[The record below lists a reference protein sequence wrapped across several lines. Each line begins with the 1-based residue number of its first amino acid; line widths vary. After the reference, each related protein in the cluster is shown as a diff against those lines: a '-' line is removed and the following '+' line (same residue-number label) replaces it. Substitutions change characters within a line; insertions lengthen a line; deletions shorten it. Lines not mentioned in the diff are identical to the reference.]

1 MMRCSPMLGAG
12 LRMVLFVAPMAS
24 CGEAIEPT
32 REISEPLTVYQV
44 GPGKTYANLQAVA
57 SLLKPGDVVE
67 VQGGTTY
74 TGGLRLSQSGT
85 PDNRIR
91 ITGVRS
97 GGARPV
103 LSGGTNTIEFAANY
117 IVFEGFEVTGGSSR
131 CVFHHGHEITIRDT
145 VIHDCPA
152 HGILGAD
159 SDSGSLTL
167 EYSEVY
173 RTGSGDRLHQ
183 IYMATDQAAHPG
195 SVFRMQ
201 YNYVHD
207 GNGGNN
213 VKSRA
218 ERNEIYY
225 NWIEGAYY
233 HDLELIGPDGQ
244 DEDAV
249 REDSDVVGNVIYQ
262 GYTTRSHPAIR
273 IGGDGTGQTN
283 GRYRFLNNTIVLG
296 NATTSPV
303 FRIFDGIDSVEM
315 HNNVLFRLGGGAVNV
330 FTDGDASWVSG
341 RSIAGKNNWVTSGS
355 TAIPTTWTGTL
366 QGTNPGFVD
375 INAKNV
381 RLASGSAL
389 ANAGTSS
396 PASASGHAFPSP
408 LASTGFEPPLH
419 ALMAVGSAVRR
430 VAVGALDIGAF
441 ELGNTGTSV
450 PPPPPPPTPTTPPP
464 PPPPPPPDP
473 PPPPPGTTLTLFP
486 VEDTYVRGGTYATT
500 NYGTSTVLNVKS
512 DASADLNR
520 DAYLRF
526 DLGTLASVG
535 RATMRVYGHLTY
547 ADNVTAVLYPVVNAW
562 SESALTWNSRPGYVS
577 SQQLGSMT
585 LTSTTFAWREF
596 DVTAYIKSERAAGR
610 RLVAF
615 ALHCPAPSDERID
628 INSREASS
636 NRPELVVTP

>member
-1 MMRCSPMLGAG
+1 MMRCSPMLVTG
-12 LRMVLFVAPMAS
+12 LRIGLFAATAAS
-24 CGEAIEPT
+24 CGESVDYPT
-32 REISEPLTVYQV
+32 REISQPLTVYQV

-57 SLLKPGDVVE
+57 SLLRPGDVVE

-74 TGGLRLSQSGT
+74 AGGIRLSQSGT
-85 PDNRIR
+85 ADAKIR
-91 ITGVRS
+91 ITGIRS
-97 GGARPV
+97 GGKRPV
-103 LSGGTNTIEFAANY
+103 ISGGANAIEFGADH
-117 IVFEGFEVTGGSSR
+117 IVFEGFEVTGGTSR
-131 CVFHHGHEITIRDT
+131 CVFHHGHDITIRDT

-159 SDSGSLTL
+159 EDSGSLTL

-201 YNYVHD
+201 YSYVHD

-218 ERNEIYY
+218 ERNEIYH

-233 HDLELIGPDGQ
+233 HDLELIGPDGGA
-244 DEDAV
+244 DTV

-273 IGGDGTGQTN
+273 VGGDGTGATN
-283 GRYRFLNNTIVLG
+283 GRYRFLNNTIVMG
-296 NATTSPV
+296 NASTSPV

-315 HNNVLFRLGGGAVNV
+315 HNNVLFRLGGAAVNV
-330 FTDGDASWVSG
+330 FTDGDASWVNG
-341 RSIAGKNNWVTSGS
+341 RSITGKNNWVTTGS
-355 TAIPTTWTGTL
+355 TAVPTTWTGTL
-366 QGTNPGFVD
+366 QGTNPGFSDV
-375 INAKNV
+375 NAKDV
-381 RLASGSAL
+381 RLTSASAL
-389 ANAGTSS
+389 RDTGTSS
-396 PASASGHAFPSP
+396 PTSASGRAFPSP
-408 LASTGFEPPLH
+408 LAAASYEPPLH
-419 ALMAVGSAVRR
+419 VLLSVGSAVRR
-430 VAVGALDIGAF
+430 VAVGAIDVGAY
-441 ELGNTGTSV
+441 EYGNTGTSV
-450 PPPPPPPTPTTPPP
+450 PPPPPTVPTTPPPTPPP
-464 PPPPPPPDP
+464 PPPTP

-486 VEDTYVRGGTYATT
+486 VEDTYVRGGAYATT
-500 NYGTSTVLNVKS
+500 NYGTSTTLHVKS
-512 DASADLNR
+512 DASLDLTR

-526 DLGTLASVG
+526 DLGSLASVS
-535 RATMRVYGHLTY
+535 RARFRVYAHLTA
-547 ADNVTAVLYPVVNAW
+547 ADNVTAILYPVANAW
-562 SESALTWNSRPGYVS
+562 SETALTWNSRPGYVS
-577 SQQLGSMT
+577 SRPLGSMA

-596 DVTAYIKSERAAGR
+596 DVTAYVQGERQAGR

-628 INSREASS
+628 LNSREATS